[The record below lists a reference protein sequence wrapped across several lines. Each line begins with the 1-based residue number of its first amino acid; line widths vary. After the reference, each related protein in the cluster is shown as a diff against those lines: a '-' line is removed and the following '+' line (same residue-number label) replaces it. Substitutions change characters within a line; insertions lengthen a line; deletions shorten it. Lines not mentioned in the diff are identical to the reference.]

1 MPNNNLTQQLEASF
15 SILVMSIASNAMLA
29 LGLSPHPETGQT
41 EVDKNLAKF
50 NIDLLVVLSDKTK
63 GQLSSEENELLTNII
78 QDLQMKFVHGK

>member
-1 MPNNNLTQQLEASF
+1 MPNHNLTQQLEASF

-29 LGLSPHPETGQT
+29 LGLSPHPETGLT

-63 GQLSSEENELLTNII
+63 GQLSSEENELLTHII
-78 QDLQMKFVHGK
+78 QDLQIKFVQGK